1 MKRSVIVLLL
11 SIVAVR
17 AEIPPKAVPVPEEP
31 VAAPTHEPVAA
42 PEAGPTTRV
51 VSRSG
56 QFSVNG
62 GDPAVRAT
70 VAMLAEKAKDDLLSL
85 SESKDGWKTMIS
97 IVLHGKPGDP
107 LPPRSV
113 AFNLFT
119 NEGGYSLRLDLHLA
133 RGIELERFQRA
144 VTKALLIEQSLRK
157 VPEDAKDSKFV
168 VPPWLIEGLREAVA
182 WKEKRSDRRLYE
194 ALFKRGG
201 VYKLDDLLALKE
213 SEYEDLD
220 GAMRAAFRVASGALV
235 MALLEQPNG
244 KEGFRT
250 FLNEAAIFGGEMPVL
265 MRRCFPE
272 LNLSEQSL
280 AKWWTLE
287 GLNLK
292 EVDLTESLGVA
303 DTEAGLV
310 DALKLHF
317 RDAEGVPL
325 EKPLNGNWQELL
337 ALPLPARTE
346 AVRPVQDALVRLSY
360 RCFPSFRPL
369 IAEYQLILGDLLKP
383 KPQKIAER
391 LAGLEESRLTMTE
404 KARHAR
410 DYLDWYEITQV
421 RETSGAFEDY
431 LALKERLK
439 TRVSDRKDPVST
451 YLDRMEK
458 IFNRGGNAAKP
469 AP

>member
-1 MKRSVIVLLL
+1 MKCSAIVLLL
-11 SIVAVR
+11 FIVAVR
-17 AEIPPKAVPVPEEP
+17 AETPPKAVPVPEETVAVHEP
-31 VAAPTHEPVAA
+31 MVAPDSAAPA
-42 PEAGPTTRV
+42 RV
-51 VSRSG
+51 ISRSG
-56 QFSVNG
+56 QFAVNG

-70 VAMLAEKAKDDLLSL
+70 VAMLAESAKDELLKL

-113 AFNLFT
+113 AFNLFS
-119 NEGGYSLRLDLHLA
+119 NEAGYSLRLDLHLA
-133 RGIELERFQRA
+133 RGIEQERFQRA
-144 VTKALLIEQSLRK
+144 VTKALLIEEALRK
-157 VPEDAKDSKFV
+157 LPADSKDSALL
-168 VPPWLIEGLREAVA
+168 VPPWLIEGLREAVS
-182 WKEKRSDRRLYE
+182 WQQKRSDRRLYE
-194 ALFKRGG
+194 ALFNHGG
-201 VYKLDDLLALKE
+201 VYKLDDLLALTE
-213 SEYEDLD
+213 AGYEDLD

-235 MALLEQPNG
+235 MALLEQPSG

-250 FLNEAAIFGGEMPVL
+250 FLGEAANFGGEMPVL
-265 MRRCFPE
+265 LRRCFPG

-280 AKWWTLE
+280 AKWWTLQ
-287 GLNLK
+287 GLNMK
-292 EVDLTESLGVA
+292 EIDLTESLGVVE
-303 DTEAGLV
+303 TEAGLEE
-310 DALKLHF
+310 ALKLHF
-317 RDAEGVPL
+317 RDAGGIDSEMPL
-325 EKPLNGNWQELL
+325 HQHWEELV
-337 ALPLPARTE
+337 ALPVPARVE
-346 AVRPVQDALVRLSY
+346 AVRPVQEALVRLSY

-369 IAEYQLILGDLLKP
+369 LAEYQLILAELLKP

-391 LAGLEESRLTMTE
+391 LAGLEQSRRIMTE

-410 DYLDWYEITQV
+410 DYLDWFEITRV

-458 IFNRGGNAAKP
+458 IFNRGGSAAKP